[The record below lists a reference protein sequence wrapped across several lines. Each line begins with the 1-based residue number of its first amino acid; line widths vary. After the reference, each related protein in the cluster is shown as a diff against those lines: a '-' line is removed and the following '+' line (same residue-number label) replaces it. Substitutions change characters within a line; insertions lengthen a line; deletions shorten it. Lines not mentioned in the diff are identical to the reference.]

1 MAKTTHQTEWEEI
14 SRRQRL
20 TTFGDGRVATF
31 ESTAIPNTAPLIHVS
46 KNAPRA
52 TGSDNMPDTAYQ
64 LPFGFGSSENEDD
77 STFTVPVSQSMPI
90 HSTDVHDLKLVLQH
104 FLNFYAINA
113 VRD

>member
-20 TTFGDGRVATF
+20 TTFDDGRLATF